1 MQLTALP
8 FAALTLLNAAAAPQP
23 HAEPQV
29 AMQELQP
36 FTPPGSQCRDNA
48 LPTHDVPQRQPR
60 FEREPATPDSGQ
72 IIYAVDRR
80 IDGCP
85 VVVVKYRATDV
96 QELQRRFDDHM
107 KAAPAEQGK

>member
-8 FAALTLLNAAAAPQP
+8 LAALTLLNATAAPP
-23 HAEPQV
+23 PPSEPEV
-29 AMQELQP
+29 AMRVVQP

-48 LPTHDVPQRQPR
+48 LPTNDNPDRQPR

-80 IDGCP
+80 IDGCS
-85 VVVVKYRATDV
+85 VIVVKGEPRTNRYL
-96 QELQRRFDDHM
+96 LQPQDDALQ
-107 KAAPAEQGK
+107 AAFPERGR